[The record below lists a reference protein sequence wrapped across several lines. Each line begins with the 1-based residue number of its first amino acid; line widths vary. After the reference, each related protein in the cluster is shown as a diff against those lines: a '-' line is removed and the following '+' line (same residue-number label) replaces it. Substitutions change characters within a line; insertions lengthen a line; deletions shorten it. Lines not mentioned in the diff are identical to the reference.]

1 MEVAAPADNIRMKP
15 LLLALLVAVAPAAA
29 HADSDGYY
37 CIGPGYFAFQL
48 GMDMPANPV
57 RLSVVRT
64 GDMEPISITLA
75 PFQVHGMVCGER
87 AVQLLGWDNA
97 YHVELDASQ
106 GPVRYTT
113 TPLAKP
119 GTRPPEFEP
128 DQSGNLGAVSRPAR
142 MLKPQKVAI
151 GTDSRR
157 YTYWLE
163 IVPRPIKQ
171 CEVEITSRLIE
182 RDPRGREKRVL
193 RIFHDRAPR
202 ECGE

>member
-1 MEVAAPADNIRMKP
+1 MKVAAPTDNIGMKR
-15 LLLALLVAVAPAAA
+15 LLLALLVAATPATAY
-29 HADSDGYY
+29 ADSDGYY

-48 GMDMPANPV
+48 GMDTPANPV
-57 RLSVVRT
+57 RVSVVRT
-64 GDMEPISITLA
+64 GDMEPISIRLA

-97 YHVELDASQ
+97 YQVILDASQ
-106 GPVRYTT
+106 RPVRFTT
-113 TPLAKP
+113 TPLVKP
-119 GTRPPEFEP
+119 GARPPEFEP
-128 DQSGNLGAVSRPAR
+128 DQSGNLGAVSAPAR
-142 MLKPQKVAI
+142 TLKPQKVAL
-151 GTDSRR
+151 GADSRR

-171 CEVEITSRLIE
+171 CEVEITSRLVE
-182 RDPRGREKRVL
+182 RDLRGREKRVL